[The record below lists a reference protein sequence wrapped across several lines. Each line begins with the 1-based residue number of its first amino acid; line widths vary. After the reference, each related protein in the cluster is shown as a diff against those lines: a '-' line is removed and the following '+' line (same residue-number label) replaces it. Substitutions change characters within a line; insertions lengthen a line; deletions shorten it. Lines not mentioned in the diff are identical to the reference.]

1 MSLIKGENAIFYVY
15 DDGQWKPIICARSG
29 TFNTSAE
36 TIETSITGSGN
47 WRTYEYTALTW
58 TASFEGLIYLDGTNE
73 LTASDL
79 RALQFSR
86 TKILLRYQRTDKAG
100 NVYTD
105 EGYGLIT
112 AISDSGDYQSAVS
125 FSVEFRGT
133 GPLVIVFTPTPIDP
147 TAKVKRI
154 EYTGTSDETFFT
166 SSSLIGRQV
175 LEVVID
181 GVSRSKIITAG
192 TPVGQEAKY
201 TSSTGRIDFPFG
213 LPAGTEVYVLYQDI

>member
-1 MSLIKGENAIFYVY
+1 MSLIRGENAVFYVY

-86 TKILLRYQRTDKAG
+86 TKILLRYQRTDTAG

-105 EGYGLIT
+105 EGTGIIT
-112 AISDSGDYQSAVS
+112 SVSDSGDYQSAVS

-147 TAKVKRI
+147 TAKVKRLN
-154 EYTGTSDETFFT
+154 YTGASGETNFT
-166 SSSLIGRQV
+166 SSSLIGKDV
-175 LEVVID
+175 LDVVVD
-181 GVSRSKIITAG
+181 GIGRSRIITAG
-192 TPVGQEAKY
+192 TPVNQEAKF
-201 TSSTGRIDFPFG
+201 TSATGRLDFPIQ
-213 LPAGTEVYVLYQDI
+213 LEAGTEVYVLYQDI